1 MIDTLLLL
9 AIIVGLIAI
18 VYPRQETYKIEYVS
32 EWTSNY
38 SYHLI
43 IMLWFLQSQDE
54 ISALD
59 EVYLTIKADLIRHGK
74 NFDEGFMTQ
83 CLTITE
89 NYYESCR
96 AKLQLNGATDIASLN

>member
-1 MIDTLLLL
+1 MTDTLLILS
-9 AIIVGLIAI
+9 IIIGLIAI
-18 VYPRQETYKIEYVS
+18 VRPRSENYKIEYVS

-43 IMLWFLQSQDE
+43 IMLWFMESQDE

-59 EVYLTIKADLIRHGK
+59 EVYRTIKADLIRHGK
-74 NFDEGFMTQ
+74 TLDEGFMTQ

-89 NYYESCR
+89 NYYKLCLT
-96 AKLQLNGATDIASLN
+96 KLQLNGATDIASLN